1 MAEDGQ
7 EAALREFHE
16 RLVGEERACL
26 PPPSTLGPGWEGF
39 LGPLRSQLWASV
51 LINAAGLKVELAPG
65 SFGLNAESSMV
76 AVLTEHEEA
85 VKYYTSDFDQL
96 SWPGDDKTFGVYV
109 SLNSSQLW
117 NIYLPDEQHSSG
129 SRGSTRNR
137 SPQKMFSTGTW
148 YETAAYDSEGNAV
161 STIGR
166 ADGARIV
173 GW

>member
-76 AVLTEHEEA
+76 AVLTLHEEA
-85 VKYYTSDFDQL
+85 VKYYNSDFDML
-96 SWPGDDKTFGVYV
+96 SWPEDEKTFGVYN
-109 SLNSSQLW
+109 SAHGNSGIGAGFSQSSREECPGLNAHV
-117 NIYLPDEQHSSG
+117 Y
-129 SRGSTRNR
+129 
-137 SPQKMFSTGTW
+137 
-148 YETAAYDSEGNAV
+148 
-161 STIGR
+161 
-166 ADGARIV
+166 
-173 GW
+173 